1 MYEACWELTGSAKLA
16 ETALADIWRSV
27 QEPLADMAIPAAAAT
42 LPWSILSVRLDREEV
57 VLLVKRIVG

>member
-1 MYEACWELTGSAKLA
+1 MPAKLA
-16 ETALADIWRSV
+16 DTASTDMLQAVRV
-27 QEPLADMAIPAAAAT
+27 ELADMAMPSVAAT